1 MDASMDASTAESL
14 VARLQPAG
22 GTDAAIADAVNAWT
36 AVQGLLPTEH
46 SYNFNGPVSVLW
58 EAGLPLAIV
67 SALSHPSSLIK
78 IAALQVTGC
87 LVRNVNA
94 SGRDG
99 SFGQHN
105 LGAIVIGL
113 LLDNDT
119 SVRAA
124 AANTVLDMASG
135 NSSCSHQVSESGSLF
150 ARAIAAQSE
159 RHMILSLLA
168 VIGKSSIRYYRW
180 NEPDKKP
187 LLKSILPLLDM
198 DEEVAADAA
207 TCISFVIPNAVSEV
221 EEMHVV
227 SAIVNR
233 LKTIHEPRH
242 QLPAINALCG
252 ILGRYS
258 GKPLVLQAV
267 QAGILDTLDAV
278 LAQLI
283 ADIGQHRELVYSV
296 SRFAVLVLSEDDVP
310 VSSTS
315 LASIVAKLVSLVGH
329 QDKELSKNVL
339 DQLYEPIRYTY
350 SARHAAIMEWYLQHG
365 IIPALFKNIKHSGIG
380 DGPAVE
386 MLNALLAASTDKPEN
401 PAAVEMEAIGFPAV
415 LQDLINHADT
425 PPRPMHR
432 LLEIMRNH
440 FSHHIK
446 TADTSILPNENN
458 IDLPTPLIPEM
469 EQPFLTVKERDYLAL
484 RSAVLS
490 KPLWWTKFTDATIA
504 AKWRE
509 EAVAQG
515 VSQRALSLLFSEL
528 AYLAEHEMRTVK
540 LASGDVVTVTPGAAK
555 CTTMSN
561 DAVPESLRDT
571 LIRQVAVL
579 EDVPDHKKDWHPGS
593 DGMVLDLVHPS
604 LYPLVYGRSL
614 VLSRNDRAM
623 ATSTPP
629 WDVMSASERVSGK
642 PSFGNRTSFVS
653 LRFQWLPSEFCVH
666 DDGTVSINSYINNL
680 HPIWNNSLYKT
691 IAKVFERFVPLFE
704 SLFGYSDGLHLY
716 IDDPCSLY
724 MTRHQLRDF
733 QAKIAGLP
741 DDDDD
746 EAYEAAVDVVSK
758 VQSGEEEEDD
768 DDDDDWDNLPDSD
781 FLQPRLP
788 ATFSPPETPV
798 APVSLRGR
806 DLQVIVKLANIH
818 LTPENPEYG
827 GGTWHVEGAANES
840 IVATGI
846 YYYDMANITASR
858 LSFRTTVNT
867 EDPPFEYEQS
877 EHTYYEEVYGF
888 QNETGDGVQDL
899 GSIQASQ
906 GRCIA
911 FPNSWQHHVEPFKLA
926 DPSKPGHRKILVF
939 FLVDPTKHVVSTAHV
954 APQQQDWYE
963 TGVVASRLPPELGVF
978 VTPHVPGTMSTAKSH
993 AVRAQLMEERSVID
1007 TERTGMIETFNLCE
1021 H

>member
-22 GTDAAIADAVNAWT
+22 GTDAAIADALNAWT

-58 EAGLPLAIV
+58 EAGLPSTIV

-87 LVRNVNA
+87 LARNVDA

-119 SVRAA
+119 GVRAA
-124 AANTVLDMASG
+124 AANTVLDMASD
-135 NSSCSHQVSESGSLF
+135 NSSCSHLVSESGSLF

-168 VIGKSSIRYYRW
+168 VIGKSGIGSYRW

-198 DEEVAADAA
+198 DDEVAADAA
-207 TCISFVIPNAVSEV
+207 NCIAFFIPSDASEFND
-221 EEMHVV
+221 MHVV
-227 SAIVNR
+227 PAIVNR

-267 QAGILDTLDAV
+267 QAGIMDALDAV

-315 LASIVAKLVSLVGH
+315 LASIVAKLVSLVCH

-386 MLNALLAASTDKPEN
+386 MLNALLAASTGKPEN
-401 PAAVEMEAIGFPAV
+401 PAALEMEAIGFPAV

-425 PPRPMHR
+425 PPRPMNR
-432 LLEIMRNH
+432 LLKIMYEH
-440 FSHHIK
+440 FPKHFK
-446 TADTSILPNENN
+446 TADPSILPNENSAG
-458 IDLPTPLIPEM
+458 LPKSLIPEM
-469 EQPFLTVKERDYLAL
+469 QQPFLTVKERLFLAL
-484 RSAVLS
+484 RGAILN

-509 EAVAQG
+509 EAVAQR
-515 VSQRALSLLFSEL
+515 VSQRALSLLFSEM
-528 AYLAEHEMRTVK
+528 AYLAAHEIRTVK
-540 LASGDVVTVTPGAAK
+540 LASGDVVTVTPGAVK
-555 CTTMSN
+555 CTTVSD
-561 DAVPESLRDT
+561 DAVPESLRDA
-571 LIRQVAVL
+571 LVSQVAML

-593 DGMVLDLVHPS
+593 DGKVLDLVHPS

-614 VLSRNDRAM
+614 VLSRNDRAT

-629 WDVMSASERVSGK
+629 WDVVSASERVSGK
-642 PSFGNRTSFVS
+642 PSFDVWGRFTSD
-653 LRFQWLPSEFCVH
+653 RFQWLPSEFHVH

-680 HPIWNNSLYKT
+680 HPIWHNSLYKT

-704 SLFGYSDGLHLY
+704 CLFGYSDGLHLY
-716 IDDPCSLY
+716 IDDPNSLY

-733 QAKIAGLP
+733 KAKIAGLP

-746 EAYEAAVDVVSK
+746 AAYEAAVDVVRK
-758 VQSGEEEEDD
+758 VQSGDENR
-768 DDDDDWDNLPDSD
+768 WGNFPRWGH
-781 FLQPRLP
+781 LQPRLP

-858 LSFRTTVNT
+858 LSFRTTVNA
-867 EDPPFEYEQS
+867 EDPPFKYEQS
-877 EHTYYEEVYGF
+877 DHTYYEMVYGF
-888 QNETGDGVQDL
+888 RNEIGEGVQDL

-926 DPSKPGHRKILVF
+926 DPSKPGHRKTLVF
-939 FLVDPTKHVVSTAHV
+939 FLVDPTKRVVSTAHV

-963 TGVVASRLPPELGVF
+963 TGVIASRLPPELGVF
-978 VTPHVPGTMSTAKSH
+978 IAPHIHGTMSTAESH